1 MIETF
6 QKYSGTG
13 LIVCWFFVAWFYLF
27 FREEKKENRVLFVYM
42 PAVLLL
48 LFFNPI
54 FYKVFGHLTEDAIYF
69 RFLWLLPITMVI
81 AYTVIKIFITLN
93 GAKQYIFLLLSFVLI
108 VFSGRLVYLNP
119 LFERAENPYH
129 VPQEV
134 VEICDMIEVEG
145 REVVAAFP
153 REFILYV
160 RQYSAVVCMPYGREV
175 FSYYNPFYSMMNEA
189 VIEVKKLAELAK
201 QAGCHYIILSEEK
214 ELDGSLED
222 FSYEVFGKV
231 DDYVIYRD
239 VNIYIG
245 M

>member
-13 LIVCWFFVAWFYLF
+13 LLVCWFLVAWFYLF
-27 FREEKKENRVLFVYM
+27 FCEKKKENRVLFVYM

-48 LFFNPI
+48 LFFNPL
-54 FYKVFGHLTEDAIYF
+54 FYKVFGNLTEEAIYF

-81 AYTVIKIFITLN
+81 AYTVIKIYSKLK
-93 GAKQYIFLLLSFVLI
+93 GARQYVFVLLSFVLI

-119 LFERAENPYH
+119 LFEKAENPYH
-129 VPQEV
+129 VPQKV

-160 RQYSAVVCMPYGREV
+160 RQYSATVCMPYGRDV
-175 FSYYNPFYSMMNEA
+175 FSYYDPFYSMMNEA
-189 VIEVKKLAELAK
+189 VIEVEELAELAK
-201 QAGCHYIILSEEK
+201 QAGCHYIVLSEEK
-214 ELDGSLED
+214 ELDGNLEEY
-222 FSYEVFGKV
+222 SYEVFGRV
-231 DDYVIYRD
+231 DKYVIYRD
-239 VNIYIG
+239 VDIYIG
-245 M
+245 L

>member
-13 LIVCWFFVAWFYLF
+13 LLVCWFLVAWFYLF
-27 FREEKKENRVLFVYM
+27 FCEKKKENRVLFVYM

-48 LFFNPI
+48 LFFNPL
-54 FYKVFGHLTEDAIYF
+54 FYKVFGNLTEEAIYF

-81 AYTVIKIFITLN
+81 AYTVIKIYSKLK
-93 GAKQYIFLLLSFVLI
+93 GVRQYVFVLLSFVLI

-119 LFERAENPYH
+119 LFEKAENPYH
-129 VPQEV
+129 VPQKV

-160 RQYSAVVCMPYGREV
+160 RQYSATVCMPYGRDV
-175 FSYYNPFYSMMNEA
+175 FSYYDPFYSMMNEA
-189 VIEVKKLAELAK
+189 VIEVEELAELAK
-201 QAGCHYIILSEEK
+201 QAGCHYIVLSEEK
-214 ELDGSLED
+214 ELDGNLEEY
-222 FSYEVFGKV
+222 SYEVFGRV
-231 DDYVIYRD
+231 DKYVIYRD
-239 VNIYIG
+239 VDIYIG
-245 M
+245 L

>member
-1 MIETF
+1 M
-6 QKYSGTG
+6 
-13 LIVCWFFVAWFYLF
+13 
-27 FREEKKENRVLFVYM
+27 YM

-54 FYKVFGHLTEDAIYF
+54 FYKVFGNLTEDAIYF

-81 AYTVIKIFITLN
+81 AYTVIKIYSTLN
-93 GAKQYIFLLLSFVLI
+93 GAKKYVFVLLSFVLI
-108 VFSGRLVYLNP
+108 MFSGRLVYLNP

-134 VEICDMIEVEG
+134 IEICDMIEVEG
-145 REVVAAFP
+145 REVVAAVP

-160 RQYSAVVCMPYGREV
+160 RQYSATVCMPYGRDV
-175 FSYYNPFYSMMNEA
+175 FSYYDPFYAMMNEA
-189 VIEVKKLAELAK
+189 VIEVEKLAELAK
-201 QAGCHYIILSEEK
+201 QAGCHYIVLNEEK
-214 ELDGSLED
+214 ELDGNLED

>member
-13 LIVCWFFVAWFYLF
+13 LLVCWFLVAWFYLF
-27 FREEKKENRVLFVYM
+27 FCEKKKENRVLLVYM

-48 LFFNPI
+48 LFFNPL
-54 FYKVFGHLTEDAIYF
+54 FYKVFGNLTEEAIYF

-81 AYTVIKIFITLN
+81 SYTVIKIYSTLK
-93 GAKQYIFLLLSFVLI
+93 GAMQYVFVLLSFVLI

-119 LFERAENPYH
+119 LFEKAENPYH
-129 VPQEV
+129 VPQKV

-160 RQYSAVVCMPYGREV
+160 RQYSATVCMPYGRDV
-175 FSYYNPFYSMMNEA
+175 FSYYDPFYSMMNEA
-189 VIEVKKLAELAK
+189 VIEVEELAELAK
-201 QAGCHYIILSEEK
+201 QAGCHYIVLSEEK
-214 ELDGSLED
+214 ELDGNLEEY
-222 FSYEVFGKV
+222 SYEVFGRV
-231 DDYVIYRD
+231 DKYVIYRD
-239 VNIYIG
+239 VDIYIG
-245 M
+245 L